1 MNRKS
6 WHVSH
11 SLFIICVAYPF
22 YGNWHACGNHAKL
35 PTSCCF
41 SKAFRPGI
49 FRWGKWVV
57 SLPWRDAPYCASD
70 NFRCVY
76 IYIYM
81 PLLNAPSSASFGI
94 IEYWDHDT
102 PNAPLRCVAQWP
114 QRIPCRHLRGPSGDR
129 MDLPIRHPEY
139 WGNLT
144 FHFSIKLGNPFQWF
158 KVYSYFDCNFIQ
170 LKISIQ
176 LMPLDPRLG
185 PFTGPASGKSRMAWL
200 ETSRHWPWRTSD
212 KIWCSNGP
220 ILNS

>member
-1 MNRKS
+1 M
-6 WHVSH
+6 
-11 SLFIICVAYPF
+11 
-22 YGNWHACGNHAKL
+22 GEMGGQ
-35 PTSCCF
+35 PTMEGCSILCLWQFQMC
-41 SKAFRPGI
+41 
-49 FRWGKWVV
+49 
-57 SLPWRDAPYCASD
+57 
-70 NFRCVY
+70 

-129 MDLPIRHPEY
+129 MDQPIRHPEY

-144 FHFSIKLGNPFQWF
+144 FHFSIKPGNPFQWF